1 MEELEAVRKSTYR
14 GLLVLFRPRLLDA
27 RRGEAKEG
35 TASVA
40 TRPRSDVSSMSR
52 AGGTPMDFRVG
63 WKKVLGS
70 KNDSM
75 KGDMLHFHHSKTS
88 KPVSEFWKE
97 LLKSLPKVV
106 RDACGELDLF
116 SKHDAPESIWE

>member
-1 MEELEAVRKSTYR
+1 
-14 GLLVLFRPRLLDA
+14 
-27 RRGEAKEG
+27 
-35 TASVA
+35 
-40 TRPRSDVSSMSR
+40 
-52 AGGTPMDFRVG
+52 
-63 WKKVLGS
+63 
-70 KNDSM
+70 M

-106 RDACGELDLF
+106 RDACSALDVF